1 MAHKKHVML
10 TLQLE
15 RLKGESVPMGTS
27 WLLSQCTEAKGKQD
41 LWTRQKPEVLAALR
55 EQAIIQSAESSNRIE
70 GVTVPA
76 ARLKPLVLGKTR
88 PRDRSEEEVAGY
100 RKALNWIFTRKG
112 PIRMEPRVI
121 QHLHAT
127 AQGGMSG
134 DAGRWKSRDNEII
147 EILPNGERRVR
158 FTAIPAKETPGAV
171 DLLCRNYNAVI
182 EEDSLPPLLPLAT
195 FVFDLLCIHPFRD
208 GNGRV
213 SRLATTILLLQQGYE
228 VGRYVSLERLV
239 EDSKE
244 DYYRILQ
251 ECSAGWHQGRNGIIP
266 WWNYFL
272 GILRRAYA
280 EFEQHVEST
289 EARPAKAELVRQAVL
304 AQVGPFTLADLKA
317 RVPAASAQLIKKVLG
332 QMKQKR
338 RIKLAGHGRSARW
351 ELL

>member
-1 MAHKKHVML
+1 ML
-10 TLQLE
+10 TLRPE
-15 RLKGESVPMGTS
+15 RMKAESVPMGTS
-27 WLLSQCTEAKGKQD
+27 WLLAQCMEAKGKQD

-55 EQAIIQSAESSNRIE
+55 EQAIIQSVESSNRIE

-76 ARLKPLVLGKTR
+76 ARLRPLVLGKVR
-88 PRDRSEEEVAGY
+88 PRDRSEEELAGY
-100 RKALNWIFTRKG
+100 RKALNWMFTPKQ
-112 PIRMEPRVI
+112 PMRMEPRVI

-134 DAGRWKSRDNEII
+134 DAGKWKARDNEII

-158 FTAIPAKETPGAV
+158 FTTVPAKDTPRAV
-171 DLLCRNYNAVI
+171 DLLCRNYNAVN
-182 EEDSLPPLLPLAT
+182 EDESLPPLLALTT

-213 SRLATTILLLQQGYE
+213 SRLATTLLLLQHGFE

-251 ECSAGWHQGRNGIIP
+251 ECSAGWHQGKNGIAP

-272 GILRRAYA
+272 GILRRAYG
-280 EFEQHVEST
+280 EFQQHVESAD
-289 EARPAKAELVRQAVL
+289 ARPAKAEMVRQAIR
-304 AQVGPFTLADLKA
+304 AQVGAFTLADLRA
-317 RVPAASAQLIKKVLG
+317 QVPAASPQLIKKILA
-332 QMKQKR
+332 QMKKKHGVR
-338 RIKLAGHGRSARW
+338 LAGHGRSARW
-351 ELL
+351 ELS